1 MGTMSSMISSRLS
14 ISATENLSPLL
25 PFAMMKGGG
34 CSKINSAEDGQNDAT
49 LTRTMEMELC
59 GFLVPPESDSSYV
72 IVHTISFGTGHK
84 HKH

>member
-14 ISATENLSPLL
+14 SSATENLSPLL
-25 PFAMMKGGG
+25 PFAMMRGG
-34 CSKINSAEDGQNDAT
+34 CSKINSEEDCQNDAT
-49 LTRTMEMELC
+49 LTRRMEMELC

-72 IVHTISFGTGHK
+72 IVHTISVGTGHK